1 MKLGSVCLSER
12 AKYLLVFPKG
22 PETWTM
28 ALPPD
33 DQQSQH
39 PRHVNVEIRRRYHH
53 CRNYMLWR
61 GEPRPKCWQ
70 MLILKRSLR
79 KQTNTCFIL
88 SYSVETI
95 FHLRVLGPF
104 LNTVCQFFIMHYL
117 NTSGRTLR
125 GFTRG
130 NLWECYYENN
140 LSRFNLSSLGSRREA
155 ACSKL
160 FNNMCIPSHKLHHL
174 VLQRQTNPDINSGN
188 QVRLMFL
195 GVYVELRRCS

>member
-1 MKLGSVCLSER
+1 
-12 AKYLLVFPKG
+12 
-22 PETWTM
+22 M

-33 DQQSQH
+33 DQRSQH
-39 PRHVNVEIRRRYHH
+39 SRHVNVEIRRPCHQRG
-53 CRNYMLWR
+53 NYTLWW
-61 GEPRPKCWQ
+61 GEPCPKCWQ
-70 MLILKRSLR
+70 MLILRRSLR
-79 KQTNTCFIL
+79 KQTKKCFFVL
-88 SYSVETI
+88 SYSVEPI
-95 FHLRVLGPF
+95 FHLRILWLFIVRVLGPF

-125 GFTRG
+125 GFRRG